1 MKTAKI
7 TVYIASHNYGK
18 YLEQAIESVLRQ
30 TMDEWELIIIDD
42 NSSDNTPEIMNL
54 YRGDER
60 IRCLK
65 TEGIGLPAVCN
76 LALSEASGEY
86 IIRLDG
92 DDIFDENILIVL
104 SNWLDR
110 NTDHAFVFPDY
121 FYIDEYGTQFGHE
134 RREKIYDSN
143 HMCDIPPNGAC
154 TMIRTKIIKELG
166 GYREDLGAQDG
177 FDLWNKING
186 KYKYG
191 NVSIPLFYYRRHRF
205 NLTRNPSHILHARQ
219 EIKCDA
225 IAEKL
230 DSFRPIIAVIPCR
243 KNYDFLPD
251 VWKIDLLGQSL
262 LERNIEKCSRSQLF
276 DHIVVASD
284 NPEVHEIMA
293 GFDDKRLTFVPR
305 SRENTTRSKNIV
317 YTLEK
322 IVASLDPAQK
332 GLTVL
337 SYLQAPFV
345 RTLTIEESV
354 STLIMNNADS
364 AIGMEKIENDKLFR
378 RGPHSLFAI
387 NPPRGF
393 NTDFDT
399 IYREANIALAT
410 KNTNLKKGSLTG
422 PSVVH
427 FLVPQDECFF
437 IGNEQKLQIAEILL
451 EKC

>member
-7 TVYIASHNYGK
+7 TVYIVSHNYGC

-30 TMDEWELIIIDD
+30 TMDNWELIIIDD

-54 YRGDER
+54 YRSDER
-60 IRCLK
+60 IRLLK

-92 DDIFDENILIVL
+92 DDLFEENILIVL

-110 NTDHAFVFPDY
+110 NTNYAFVFPDY
-121 FYIDEYGTQFGHE
+121 FYIDEYGKEFGHE

-143 HMCDIPPNGAC
+143 HMCDMPPNGAC
-154 TMIRTKIIKELG
+154 TMIRKKIIKELG

-191 NVSIPLFYYRRHRF
+191 NVNIPLFYYRRHGCNSTNNSR
-205 NLTRNPSHILHARQ
+205 HILHARQ
-219 EIKCDA
+219 EIKFDA
-225 IAEKL
+225 VAERL
-230 DSFRPIIAVIPCR
+230 DSFRPIICVIPCR

-251 VWKIDLLGQSL
+251 VWKIDLLGRSL
-262 LERNIEKCSRSQLF
+262 LERNIEKCCRSQLF

-284 NPEVHEIMA
+284 NPEVQEIMA
-293 GFDDKRLTFVPR
+293 GFDDKRLTCFPR
-305 SRENTTRSKNIV
+305 SRENTTRSKNIAS
-317 YTLEK
+317 TLEK
-322 IVASLDPAQK
+322 IVALLDPEQK
-332 GLTVL
+332 GLSVL

-345 RTLTIEESV
+345 STITIEESI

-364 AIGMEKIENDKLFR
+364 AIGMEELVDDKLFR
-378 RGPHSLFAI
+378 RGPHGL
-387 NPPRGF
+387 
-393 NTDFDT
+393 
-399 IYREANIALAT
+399 
-410 KNTNLKKGSLTG
+410 LTG
-422 PSVVH
+422 
-427 FLVPQDECFF
+427 
-437 IGNEQKLQIAEILL
+437 KLQQ
-451 EKC
+451 